1 MISVLK
7 FALKFPPLRFV
18 LNVTIGIMA
27 FCLHCL
33 RKKKQGKK
41 QQNTGVI
48 ELKNYNIFIF
58 DISAEIRIHLEVSP
72 TLFCVKCHK
81 RHKGI
86 LPTLLRK
93 KKRKKRTKQN
103 TGVIELKNYNTFIPL
118 DPSTSSSRHKLL

>member
-18 LNVTIGIMA
+18 LSATRGIMPFA
-27 FCLHCL
+27 YIALE
-33 RKKKQGKK
+33 KEKEKK
-41 QQNTGVI
+41 QQNAGVI

-58 DISAEIRIHLEVSP
+58 DISAEIQIYLEVSP

-93 KKRKKRTKQN
+93 KKKKKKNKTKHWCN
-103 TGVIELKNYNTFIPL
+103 RIKELQYIY
-118 DPSTSSSRHKLL
+118 SSSPFYFLLQL

>member
-18 LNVTIGIMA
+18 LSATRGIMPFA
-27 FCLHCL
+27 YIALE
-33 RKKKQGKK
+33 KEKEKK
-41 QQNTGVI
+41 QQNAGVI

-58 DISAEIRIHLEVSP
+58 DISAEIQIYLEVSP

-118 DPSTSSSRHKLL
+118 HPSTSSSRHKLL